1 MPRPSPIQY
10 ETDANGA
17 LVTPRQD
24 RDVPIGDPIQAR
36 AIGGGNR
43 QPRRR
48 RMPGE
53 QPMMRPGMKLSRGDS
68 MNALPDETDPF
79 AELAATRGKLRARR
93 IGGPGMI
100 EKQSIG

>member
-24 RDVPIGDPIQAR
+24 RDVPIGDPIQSR

-53 QPMMRPGMKLSRGDS
+53 QPMMRPGMTFTRGDS
-68 MNALPDETDPF
+68 MNTADSTDPF
-79 AELAATRGKLRARR
+79 EELARTRSKLRRR
-93 IGGPGMI
+93 SGIT
-100 EKQSIG
+100 ESQSIG